1 MFKKNQQ
8 VASIA
13 TGKQYQVVR
22 DTPEGS
28 EFVEVYAL
36 AFVGSTP
43 KMVTT
48 LAPVGAIVAVTED

>member
-1 MFKKNQQ
+1 MKFRKNQQ
-8 VASIA
+8 VASVA
-13 TGKQYQVVR
+13 TGKEYTVVR

-36 AFVGSTP
+36 AFAGSTP

-48 LAPVGAIVAVTED
+48 LAPVGAVVAVKN